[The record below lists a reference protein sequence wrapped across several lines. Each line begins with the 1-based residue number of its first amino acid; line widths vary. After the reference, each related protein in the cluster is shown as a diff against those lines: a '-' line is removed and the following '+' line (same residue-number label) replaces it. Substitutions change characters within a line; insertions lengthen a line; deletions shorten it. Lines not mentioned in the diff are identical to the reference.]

1 MIDCETKMAG
11 VKQLESDRLS
21 TFRTRH
27 NFRHFGEFTTVE
39 EFLEYRS
46 WAKANG
52 LPLYILGN
60 GSNTLFTRRNVDT
73 LVLQNSLKAT
83 MNDLGDGRIEAS
95 SSMQIMPILKL
106 CEKKGWDSF
115 YFLASVPAT
124 VGGAAAMNAGG
135 GVGPTIYEFI
145 ESVTFIEGDQLRT
158 LPSDQIERSHRQTM
172 FTGIHDRLIV
182 SVIFKFPQ
190 VNLEQS
196 EIRKRIDWALSHQDL
211 KVPNC
216 GSVFKE
222 CSRPIIARV
231 RGLPPFGIKVPF
243 FRAQFSRKVN
253 NWIICRNSSSWPIV
267 FLIRMAQAV
276 HRIAGQRAV
285 LEIIEVG

>member
-1 MIDCETKMAG
+1 MPG
-11 VKQLESDRLS
+11 VKQLKSDRLS

-27 NFRHFGEFTTVE
+27 TFRHFGEFETVE
-39 EFLEYRS
+39 EFLEYRR
-46 WAKANG
+46 WAKENG
-52 LPLYILGN
+52 VKLYILGN
-60 GSNTLFTRRNVDT
+60 GSNTLFTRRNVNT
-73 LVLQNSLKAT
+73 LVLQNSLKPT
-83 MNDLGDGRIEAS
+83 MTDLGDGRIEAS

-135 GVGPTIYEFI
+135 GVGPTIYDFI
-145 ESVTFIEGDQLRT
+145 ESVTFIEDGQLRT
-158 LPSDQIERSHRQTM
+158 LPGDQIERSHRQTM

-190 VNLEQS
+190 INLEQS

-222 CSRPIIARV
+222 CDRPIIARV
-231 RGLPPFGIKVPF
+231 RGLPPFGINIPLF
-243 FRAQFSRKVN
+243 WAQFSRKVN
-253 NWIICRNSSSWPIV
+253 NWIICRNPSSWPIV
-267 FLIRMAQAV
+267 FLIRMVQFV
-276 HRIAGQRAV
+276 HRLAGKRAV
-285 LEIIEVG
+285 LEIIEVE